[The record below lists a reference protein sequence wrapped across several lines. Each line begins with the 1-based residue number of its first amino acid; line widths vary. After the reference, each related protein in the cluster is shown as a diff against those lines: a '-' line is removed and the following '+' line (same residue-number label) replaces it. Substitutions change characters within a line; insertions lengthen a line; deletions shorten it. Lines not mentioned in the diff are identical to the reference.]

1 MRPLLPLFLAALLAA
16 CASEEPAPELPTPA
30 PQPRVEAT
38 PAHLREISGVLQ
50 VPPAGSEVELALLAI
65 DSRDRPQRL
74 LANVVLNGNG
84 GPLPFRL
91 LFNPQ
96 AFPQGERVE
105 LRARASLSGRL
116 ILKLQP
122 RLILQPESQSLGPLQ
137 MVPAP

>member
-1 MRPLLPLFLAALLAA
+1 MRPLIPLLLTALLAA

-30 PQPRVEAT
+30 PQVKVETT
-38 PAHLREISGVLQ
+38 PAHMRELSGVLNA
-50 VPPAGSEVELALLAI
+50 PPSGSEVELALMSI

-74 LANVVLNGNG
+74 LGSLLLNGNG

-91 LFNPQ
+91 LFNPES
-96 AFPQGERVE
+96 FPRGERVE
-105 LRARASLSGRL
+105 LRGRASQSGQL

-122 RLILQPESQSLGPLQ
+122 RLILQPENQVLGPLQ

>member
-1 MRPLLPLFLAALLAA
+1 MR
-16 CASEEPAPELPTPA
+16 EL
-30 PQPRVEAT
+30 
-38 PAHLREISGVLQ
+38 SGVLQ
-50 VPPAGSEVELALLAI
+50 APPAGSEVELALISI

-74 LANVVLNGNG
+74 LGNLVLNGNG

-91 LFNPQ
+91 LFNPEY
-96 AFPQGERVE
+96 FPRGERVE
-105 LRARASLSGRL
+105 LRGRASLSGQL